1 MLVFATHSPQ
11 LNAGSWKH
19 TMHEPIQILIISS
32 ELGNQRALVDILHRE
47 YWDSICASTVNEC
60 QEVLARRNISLVF
73 CDRQLPDGIYRDVLR
88 MIRSLNIDL
97 PLVVT
102 SRLAD
107 WNEYFEALQDGA
119 IDVIASPCQPTDA
132 IWVTRRALARRQKRA
147 TSIQRVK
154 ACTGMSSQDAIR
166 RQDDDVAKMATR
178 DQKQALP

>member
-1 MLVFATHSPQ
+1 MDQ
-11 LNAGSWKH
+11 
-19 TMHEPIQILIISS
+19 PIQILVISS

-73 CDRQLPDGIYRDVLR
+73 CDPQLPDGTYRDVLR

-107 WNEYFEALQDGA
+107 WNEYFEVLQEGA
-119 IDVIASPCQPTDA
+119 FDLIASPYRHTDV
-132 IWVTRRALARRQKRA
+132 IWVILRAQHEDKKRA
-147 TSIQRVK
+147 AFIDRGK
-154 ACTGMSSQDAIR
+154 AHNGMPSQDTIR
-166 RQDDDVAKMATR
+166 GQDDDVAKMVTR
-178 DQKQALP
+178 EQKQALQ